1 VTEGIIIILVVTC
14 VAVSIS

>member
-1 VTEGIIIILVVTC
+1 VTEGIIITLVVTC